1 VKRSINCRAGTSLAT
16 TSIGSRSGCPTI
28 YLRFLRIIFDQPSH
42 HTVGVFAKNA
52 FPLNAVD
59 IPQSFV
65 IASLNAR
72 ESVAAVHDVRF
83 AINDG
88 TTKEPRREQIAR
100 IHVSHRSNLR
110 HGVCRWIFVGR
121 QVGFASHR
129 GSDRVGKRQFFIV
142 SAAQEP
148 ANHFKALII
157 KFQLVFQIRT
167 VHQQMKMII
176 VD

>member
-1 VKRSINCRAGTSLAT
+1 L
-16 TSIGSRSGCPTI
+16 PTHCWQPARRP
-28 YLRFLRIIFDQPSH
+28 YNVPAVLGIIFDQPSH

-59 IPQSFV
+59 VPQSIV
-65 IASLNAR
+65 VASLNAR

-83 AINDG
+83 AVNDG
-88 TTKEPRREQIAR
+88 TTIEPRCQQIAR
-100 IHVSHRSNLR
+100 IHVSCRSNLR

-129 GSDRVGKRQFFIV
+129 PSDRFGKRQFFIV
-142 SAAQEP
+142 SAAQKP

-167 VHQQMKMII
+167 VHQQMKMIV